1 MIDCV
6 CMQTDSSPKA
16 SPAEPSTP
24 TQKEPDRRYVTQK
37 QMDES
42 GRGGAF
48 AKILAS
54 IPDNVRKAGP
64 QETEV
69 ADASGDDAS
78 DIEARL
84 ESTQQDQI
92 SSNEEGLQE
101 AVAAAVEQATEQQ
114 RLQSLSLDAG
124 QSYPENT
131 AQVSTILGFA
141 LQVWT
146 PKLSSIR
153 QFLLTLLQSPC

>member
-1 MIDCV
+1 MSCCV
-6 CMQTDSSPKA
+6 CTQTDSSPIV
-16 SPAEPSTP
+16 SPAEPSNP

-42 GRGGAF
+42 GHGGAF

-54 IPDNVRKAGP
+54 IPDNVRNSGP
-64 QETEV
+64 QETES
-69 ADASGDDAS
+69 ADASGYDAS
-78 DIEARL
+78 DTEAGL
-84 ESTQQDQI
+84 ESVQQDQT

-124 QSYPENT
+124 QAYPKNT
-131 AQVSTILGFA
+131 AQVSAILDLT
-141 LQVWT
+141 LQVWA
-146 PKLSSIR
+146 PKL
-153 QFLLTLLQSPC
+153 CCM

>member
-1 MIDCV
+1 MSC
-6 CMQTDSSPKA
+6 CSFKQTDSSPIA

-42 GRGGAF
+42 GHGGAF

-54 IPDNVRKAGP
+54 IPDNVRNGDP
-64 QETEV
+64 QETAS
-69 ADASGDDAS
+69 ADASIHDAS
-78 DIEARL
+78 DMEAVL
-84 ESTQQDQI
+84 ESMQQDQT
-92 SSNEEGLQE
+92 SSKEEGLQE

-114 RLQSLSLDAG
+114 RLQTLSLDAG
-124 QSYPENT
+124 QAYPENT
-131 AQVSTILGFA
+131 AQVSTTFNRT

-146 PKLSSIR
+146 FK
-153 QFLLTLLQSPC
+153 TCCM